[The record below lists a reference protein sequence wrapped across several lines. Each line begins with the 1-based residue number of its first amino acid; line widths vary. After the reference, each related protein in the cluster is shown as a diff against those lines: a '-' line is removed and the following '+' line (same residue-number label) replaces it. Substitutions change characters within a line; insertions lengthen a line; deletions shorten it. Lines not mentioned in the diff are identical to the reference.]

1 MRIRELWS
9 LEDRLAEQALQSCLE
24 HDDLMGCLCAA
35 QVADE
40 ATTTLVRNH
49 VERWARQ
56 VAEVSEAERRDN
68 PVGALQGVLVNR
80 ARFRGAVND
89 YNSPSNTRIS
99 DVILNRRGMPI
110 MLSCIWIAVGKLA
123 GIPVVGLGL
132 PFHFVVRVGGT
143 LGDIVDPFVM
153 GRTMTVEECRKLVDS
168 ASVQKSA
175 WDDRWL
181 EPLGIADIVRRC
193 LRNMERTAAMNAD
206 HDTAY
211 RTARLLL
218 SLEPDDVDLQFL
230 VATHAAKAGAHEES
244 RAWYH
249 AIIRAHA
256 GTQPAFRAAGMLQR
270 TVDPSRN

>member
-1 MRIRELWS
+1 M
-9 LEDRLAEQALQSCLE
+9 
-24 HDDLMGCLCAA
+24 
-35 QVADE
+35 
-40 ATTTLVRNH
+40 
-49 VERWARQ
+49 
-56 VAEVSEAERRDN
+56 
-68 PVGALQGVLVNR
+68 
-80 ARFRGAVND
+80 
-89 YNSPSNTRIS
+89 
-99 DVILNRRGMPI
+99 ILNRRGMPI
-110 MLSCIWIAVGKLA
+110 MLSAIWIAVGRLA
-123 GIPVVGLGL
+123 GVPVVGLGL

-143 LGDIVDPFVM
+143 MGDIVDPFVM
-153 GRTMTVEECRKLVDS
+153 GRTMTVEECKKLVES

-181 EPLGIADIVRRC
+181 EPLGTPDMVRRC

-206 HDTAY
+206 HDVAY
-211 RTARLLL
+211 RTTRLLL

-244 RAWYH
+244 RAWCH

>member
-1 MRIRELWS
+1 VRIRELWS
-9 LEDRLAEQALQSCLE
+9 LEDRLAEQSLLSCLD
-24 HDDLMGCLCAA
+24 HDDLIGCLCAA

-40 ATTTLVRNH
+40 ATTALVRNH

-56 VAEVSEAERRDN
+56 VAEVPEVERREN
-68 PVGALQGVLVNR
+68 PVGAMQGVLVHR
-80 ARFRGAVND
+80 ARFRGAVSD

-110 MLSCIWIAVGKLA
+110 MLSAIWIAVGRLA
-123 GIPVVGLGL
+123 GVPVVGLGL

-143 LGDIVDPFVM
+143 MGDIVDPFVM
-153 GRTMTVEECRKLVDS
+153 GRTMTVEECKKLVES
-168 ASVQKSA
+168 ATVQKSA

-181 EPLGIADIVRRC
+181 EPLGTPDMVRRC

-206 HDTAY
+206 HDVAY
-211 RTARLLL
+211 RTTRLLL

-230 VATHAAKAGAHEES
+230 VAAHAAKAGAHEES
-244 RAWYH
+244 RAWCH